1 VDLSLYKNY
10 EFPKSRIDLL
20 LRSIHSIL
28 DKQRPHGI
36 VFDLRVDGWPETQSL
51 RKARDLSQ
59 SLQNICDNL
68 KINSS
73 VFLTNGHQPLGNAFG
88 TKYELTEAGNVL
100 KGTGPL
106 DLKKYTMEIGSDLLL
121 LTEKFQQKIEAKKF
135 IKDEI
140 IEGRAAYK
148 PMAIKESSPS
158 TLSSKKIGIS
168 SHRKGYIHCLPMEA
182 IFETMSKTSPS
193 CHEYGMHLLKKVG
206 DRTEKGDIL
215 VEIFSP
221 QNKEMHRIQKD
232 IQKAYIISAK
242 PPDFQP
248 LILERPGIRMTA

>member
-1 VDLSLYKNY
+1 VDLFLYKNY
-10 EFPKSRIDLL
+10 EFPKSRVDFL
-20 LRSIHSIL
+20 LRNIQSIL
-28 DKQRPHGI
+28 DKQRPYGI
-36 VFDLRVDGWPETQSL
+36 VFDLRVCGWPETQSL

-88 TKYELTEAGNVL
+88 TKYERIEAGNVL
-100 KGTGPL
+100 KGKGPF
-106 DLKKYTMEIGSDLLL
+106 DLKKYAMEIGSDLLL
-121 LTEKFQQKIEAKKF
+121 LTKKFQQKIEAKKY

-158 TLSSKKIGIS
+158 NISSKKIGIS
-168 SHRKGYIHCLPMEA
+168 SHRKGYIHRLSMEA
-182 IFETMSKTSPS
+182 IFETKSKLSPS
-193 CHEYGMHLLKKVG
+193 CHGNGLRLVKKVG
-206 DRTEKGDIL
+206 DRTEKGDL
-215 VEIFSP
+215 LLEIFTP
-221 QNKEMHRIQKD
+221 QNKEMHRIRKE
-232 IQKAYIISAK
+232 IQKAYTITAK